1 MAIFCEIMNDFLQE
15 IDKNTQKWSCSTEEG
30 KLGSFCTLECQNDMI
45 LESEVQSLKM
55 NATLSDF

>member
-1 MAIFCEIMNDFLQE
+1 MNDFLQE

-55 NATLSDF
+55 NATLSYF